1 MKTREEANRR
11 VNDLFNWF
19 MEVRKGFPNV
29 ELNKNGND
37 IEYQVFFIGD
47 KRVGSDYELTCW
59 KDVPI
64 LQCGVRQYSET
75 HPTKSSQYY
84 LDLRLN
90 FRGSSSSQDGEL
102 SELDFK
108 EQVRKA
114 FIGASKDF
122 LTEKI

>member
-1 MKTREEANRR
+1 MKNREEANQK
-11 VNDLFNWF
+11 VKDFFNWF
-19 MEVRKGFPNV
+19 MEVRKDFPNV
-29 ELNKNGND
+29 ELDKNGND
-37 IEYQVFFIGD
+37 LEYQVFFIGD
-47 KRVGSDYELTCW
+47 KKVGSDYELTCW
-59 KDVPI
+59 KAVPI

-75 HPTKSSQYY
+75 HPTKSNQYY
-84 LDLRLN
+84 LELRLN